1 MADAGR
7 SSMTR
12 TRMWI
17 IAGAI
22 SLLFAAGLA
31 FEVATT
37 RPVRGAMRTCSAIFT
52 IANRPDLTDTERLEA
67 ARSLCST
74 RYLQTHPLA
83 LAAEGGLSGFPR
95 NINKNF
101 KAWRE
106 GPNVWICPTNR
117 VGPVYQFVFENG
129 DWRFDGPVAI
139 LRPWGEIV
147 RTSELPDSTPQ

>member
-1 MADAGR
+1 MK
-7 SSMTR
+7 R
-12 TRMWI
+12 TRVFL
-17 IAGAI
+17 IAALMTF
-22 SLLFAAGLA
+22 LLAAAVA
-31 FEVATT
+31 FEVIATQ
-37 RPVRGAMRTCSAIFT
+37 PVRGAMRTCSALFT
-52 IANRPDLTDTERLEA
+52 IANRPDLTDTERLAA

-74 RYLQTHPLA
+74 RYLQAHPLA